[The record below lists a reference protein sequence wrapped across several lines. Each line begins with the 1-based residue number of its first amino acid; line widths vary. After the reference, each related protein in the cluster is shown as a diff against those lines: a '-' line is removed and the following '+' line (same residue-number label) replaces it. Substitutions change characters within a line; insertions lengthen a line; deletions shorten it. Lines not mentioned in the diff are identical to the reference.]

1 MVPKRVLVPDRL
13 RRPPATGWSWVD
25 RRFLREHMAYLSP
38 EATLLYFILCTVA
51 DKHGMSFYG
60 DGTLAAMVRVPL
72 PALVSARDE
81 LLARDLIDHEVR
93 FT

>member
-60 DGTLAAMVRVPL
+60 DGTLAAGSPRSSHCSRCSSGVTR
-72 PALVSARDE
+72 SQARD
-81 LLARDLIDHEVR
+81 
-93 FT
+93 